1 MLSEAETGEL
11 IRWLPNF
18 TSLADDALTLYL
30 WTCIRGAEIRAME
43 ASEITE
49 ERDGLW
55 WTVPKSKTKGAR
67 HPLATD
73 LRVPLVGRAE
83 AVVRRRLAEA
93 PKGYLF
99 PSTGAFRAR
108 GAEVDRRRG
117 ALPHA
122 VLQDLPGSRSSAIDG
137 HEMGAA
143 RSSAHR
149 PHDARC
155 TGLPDG
161 GRGGDPRVP
170 VACRVQTPVRPAMPT
185 AALSPGVSLDRFA
198 ASATAEI
205 ELREGYEIELRA
217 ALDACTAP
225 IAPF

>member
-1 MLSEAETGEL
+1 
-11 IRWLPNF
+11 
-18 TSLADDALTLYL
+18 
-30 WTCIRGAEIRAME
+30 ME
-43 ASEITE
+43 Q
-49 ERDGLW
+49 
-55 WTVPKSKTKGAR
+55 KSIGVAVHYRMPYCKT
-67 HPLATD
+67 HPD
-73 LRVPLVGRAE
+73 L
-83 AVVRRRLAEA
+83 VR
-93 PKGYLF
+93 P
-99 PSTGAFRAR
+99 
-108 GAEVDRRRG
+108 
-117 ALPHA
+117 
-122 VLQDLPGSRSSAIDG
+122 
-137 HEMGAA
+137 EMGAA

-185 AALSPGVSLDRFA
+185 AALSPGLSLDRFA

-217 ALDACTAP
+217 ALDTCTAP